1 MLRGMH
7 VSKIQSSQLSQ
18 IYAILASRNFTKMSY
33 SKVVV
38 CKIYGIGREA
48 KWIYWGAIALELS
61 FKANERETNIDFL
74 LG

>member
-1 MLRGMH
+1 MLRGIH
-7 VSKIQSSQLSQ
+7 VSTIQSSKLSQ
-18 IYAILASRNFTKMSY
+18 IYAILAARKFTKMSY

-48 KWIYWGAIALELS
+48 KSIYCGAIVLELS
-61 FKANERETNIDFL
+61 FKANERQTNIDFL